1 MRAFVRPYYGYLV
14 LMTVAALLATLAG
27 IVVPLVTRQVI
38 DGPIRHGD
46 RAAIWPLGGLALLFG
61 LAEAALVFLR
71 RWTMSSSALGLE
83 TDVRNVLYRHLQR
96 LPVAF
101 HDRWQSGQLLA
112 RATGDLSQ
120 VRRFVGF
127 GLVFLVVNSA
137 TFVVVTTMLVTIYWP
152 LAVLVVVLTT
162 PLVWVMYRFE
172 KRYRRQS
179 RSVQDQQ
186 GELTT
191 LVEESAGGIRT
202 IKAFGRERTVYRQFD
217 EQARRMRELSL
228 GKIQLLALIWAL
240 IEAHPSLMLAVVVL
254 VGAQAV
260 VHGVLTIGTLVAFV
274 SLFLL
279 LVWPIESMGWL
290 LAAAQEA
297 GTASDRVFE
306 VLDSA
311 PTIVDRPGARPLE
324 RCQGRLRFEGVG
336 FGYLDT
342 DRPVLHGI
350 DLEIAPGETVAL
362 VGATGSGKTT
372 LVCLVPRLYDVT
384 AGRITLD
391 GRDIRDL
398 PVAGLR
404 ELVGTAFEEPTLFS
418 ASVRENL
425 TLGRPD
431 ATEAEIA
438 EALEVAQ
445 ADFVPELPWGL
456 DTRVGEQGLTLSGGQ
471 RQRLALA
478 RAVLGRPR
486 VLVLDDPLSALD
498 VHTEALVEEALR
510 RVLAGTTG
518 LVVAHRPSTVL
529 LADRVALLAGGTI
542 AAVGTHSELLATEPG
557 YRDLLSQEA
566 ELGVSR

>member
-1 MRAFVRPYYGYLV
+1 G
-14 LMTVAALLATLAG
+14 
-27 IVVPLVTRQVI
+27 
-38 DGPIRHGD
+38 
-46 RAAIWPLGGLALLFG
+46 
-61 LAEAALVFLR
+61 
-71 RWTMSSSALGLE
+71 
-83 TDVRNVLYRHLQR
+83 QR

-112 RATGDLSQ
+112 RATSDLSQ

-137 TFVVVTTMLVTIYWP
+137 TFVVVTTMLMTIYWP

-179 RSVQDQQ
+179 RAVQDQQ

-202 IKAFGRERTVYRQFD
+202 IKAFGRERTVFRQFD

-228 GKIQLLALIWAL
+228 GKIRLLALIWAL
-240 IEAHPSLMLAVVVL
+240 IEARPSLVLAVIVP
-254 VGAQAV
+254 VGALAV

-324 RCQGRLRFEGVG
+324 RCQGRLRFEAVG
-336 FGYLDT
+336 FGYPGAG
-342 DRPVLHGI
+342 RPVLQGI
-350 DLEIAPGETVAL
+350 DLEIEPGETVAL

-431 ATEAEIA
+431 ATPEEIA
-438 EALEVAQ
+438 EALAVAQ
-445 ADFVPELPWGL
+445 
-456 DTRVGEQGLTLSGGQ
+456 GG
-471 RQRLALA
+471 
-478 RAVLGRPR
+478 V
-486 VLVLDDPLSALD
+486 
-498 VHTEALVEEALR
+498 
-510 RVLAGTTG
+510 
-518 LVVAHRPSTVL
+518 
-529 LADRVALLAGGTI
+529 
-542 AAVGTHSELLATEPG
+542 
-557 YRDLLSQEA
+557 
-566 ELGVSR
+566 